1 MNMLQDQPHNFEA
14 EQALLG
20 SILMA
25 NTAHQRVAEFLR
37 PEHFADPL
45 HGKLYDAVGKLI
57 DRGQVVSPVTLKTY
71 AEQDA
76 ALKAVG
82 GGAYLAKLA
91 SSSVHVLDAAKMGEI
106 IRDLAMRRQI
116 ITMATEAISAARS
129 GDPVDT
135 ATAQVERLERGL
147 YDLAETGSTGAGFLS
162 SADMLRATLTAAEA
176 AHSRQGALTGV
187 STGLGA
193 LDGLLG
199 GLHRSDLVILAG
211 RPAMG
216 KTALAT
222 NIAFTA
228 ARAHRAEEGRT
239 VDGAVVGFFSLEMSA
254 EQVMTRIVAEQVGVS
269 SERVRR
275 GQLTAPEMDRLITVA
290 ADLEHMPLFVDP
302 TPALSVSA
310 LRARARRLKRQ
321 RGLDMLVVDY
331 LQLCE
336 STRRDGRV
344 QEVSEVSRGLKAL
357 AKELDVP
364 VLALSQLSRDVEKR
378 EDKRPRLSDLR
389 DSGSIEQDAD
399 VVMFVYREEY
409 YLAQGSEAE
418 KARLGDA
425 AGKAEVAIAKNRHG
439 PTGTA
444 HLRFDGPTTKFS
456 DDPVAGKPAAPRYS
470 FGDAA

>member
-1 MNMLQDQPHNFEA
+1 MNLLQDQPHNFEA

-76 ALKAVG
+76 DLKAVG
-82 GGAYLAKLA
+82 GGAYLAKMA

-116 ITMATEAISAARS
+116 IAMAMDAISAARS
-129 GDPVDT
+129 GDLVDT
-135 ATAQVERLERGL
+135 AAAQVERLERGL
-147 YDLAETGSTGAGFLS
+147 YGLAETGVASGFQST
-162 SADMLRATLTAAEA
+162 ADMLKATITAAEA

-187 STGLGA
+187 STGLVA

-456 DDPVAGKPAAPRYS
+456 DDPAAGKPGAPRYS